1 MMQARAA
8 LRIVAALAGLTAAMA
23 HAQDSP
29 ACHGASAPAV
39 GAAQSELERDPSVL
53 ASRFKLADALTQR
66 ECYAEAVR
74 VLEAGEA
81 LHPDNPTL
89 EARVRSARSM
99 ISEQNYI
106 ESVTRAE
113 EGARLQRN
121 LLRCRKLGDVEAC
134 DEALS
139 LRRNDPELLAARAA
153 ALVQQG
159 QSALPVAPAPA
170 QAAPAPARPGVLAAV
185 TPAPKPRSIVYSNDA
200 PASRSN

>member
-23 HAQDSP
+23 QAQDVP
-29 ACHGASAPAV
+29 LCHGASSAAV
-39 GAAQSELERDPSVL
+39 NAAQATLERDPAVL
-53 ASRFKLADALTQR
+53 NARLKLADALIEA
-66 ECYAEAVR
+66 ECYSDAVR

-113 EGARLQRN
+113 ESARLQRN
-121 LLRCRKLGDVEAC
+121 LLRCRKLGDVDAC

-139 LRRNDPELLAARAA
+139 VRKNDAELLAARAA
-153 ALVQQG
+153 ALAQQG
-159 QSALPVAPAPA
+159 RSAEPVAAVPS
-170 QAAPAPARPGVLAAV
+170 QAAPPATQPTVLAAA
-185 TPAPKPRSIVYSNDA
+185 APRAKSVVYSNDA